1 MLDFDLLTPKNITKQ
16 KSILLLLVEERGNS
30 IIQHPLIE
38 ALISLKWKK
47 MKLIFLLLLIAHVCF
62 VSTLS
67 VYAFALVHSGD
78 VSETSSFIWMVSY
91 RSIFGVLCVDRGLDF
106 INHFN

>member
-1 MLDFDLLTPKNITKQ
+1 M
-16 KSILLLLVEERGNS
+16 LLLVEERGNS